1 MVLKL
6 GHVSHNRKAIMF
18 NYSPETRKAIY
29 GVIASVVPLLVVLGL
44 ISEDLALPILD
55 VVAALLTVGGSVLAI
70 KNVPTK

>member
-1 MVLKL
+1 MVKTLIIE
-6 GHVSHNRKAIMF
+6 RQIMF
-18 NYSPETRKAIY
+18 NYKPETRKAIY

-70 KNVPTK
+70 KNVPNK